1 MLRLALGLVHNKANN
16 AANRA
21 QITNLAALVVA
32 TQVTN
37 PDVPG
42 AFTWSYS
49 LSGVTVEHTA
59 IFFQVVPFG
68 VTRPTNMGL
77 LPSYNVIYGQGDN
90 DKTAD
95 HSRFFN
101 WLFKRGCDYGA
112 DVVFYV
118 RFPSLIDAADINAAL
133 ARLTTTRVFLERA
146 WGKMASVQLL
156 QVLRALREETL
167 DESLQFDD
175 AVTALKARLAA
186 RGLEWE

>member
-1 MLRLALGLVHNKANN
+1 MLRLAFGLVHNKASD
-16 AANRA
+16 AANWA
-21 QITNLAALVVA
+21 QITNLAAMVVA

-49 LSGVTVEHTA
+49 RSGVTVEHTA

-68 VTRPTNMGL
+68 VTRPSNMGL
-77 LPSYNVIYGQGDN
+77 LPSYNVIYGPGDN
-90 DKTAD
+90 DKTGD
-95 HSRFFN
+95 HARFFN
-101 WLFKRGCDYGA
+101 WLLKRGCDYGA